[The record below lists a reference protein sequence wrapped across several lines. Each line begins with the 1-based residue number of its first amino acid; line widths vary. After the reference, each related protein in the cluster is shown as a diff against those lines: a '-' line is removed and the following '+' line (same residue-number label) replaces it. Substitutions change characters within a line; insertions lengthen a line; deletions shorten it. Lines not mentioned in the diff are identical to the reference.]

1 MTNPDTASTEAS
13 FGSETETV
21 DYIVVGSG
29 AGGGPL
35 AANLALAGYTVALL
49 EAGGDESP
57 PEYQVPAFYTRS
69 VEHPD
74 LSWQYFVRHY
84 SDHARQ
90 RLDSKYCPDKDGIFY
105 PRSGTL
111 GGCTAHHAMIT
122 VYTHACDWDRIA
134 EWLDDDSWSAEKMEQ
149 YFRRLE
155 NCRYISPRVWRR
167 TRHGFRGWLPTDI
180 ANPLLALKDWKIVR
194 IALAALCGAVQGR
207 IWESFVNLLCAYW
220 RAPSGP
226 IAFFK
231 GYFDPNDRPHSAG
244 SEEGL
249 FLVPVSVD
257 RGRRAGARERILD
270 AAARC
275 PDQLRILTHALAT
288 RVLFQGNRAVGVE
301 YLSGKHLYAADPNF
315 SPAAAG
321 RGERRTVRARREVIL
336 AAGSFNSPQLL
347 KLSGIGPRAEL
358 EKHGI
363 EVVADLPG
371 VGENLQDRYEIAV
384 VTKLK
389 SDFAITRGATFHAPG
404 PGEPPDRLYAQ
415 WLEGKGPYTTNGGIL
430 AQVKQSSGALG
441 GTDLIA
447 FAVPGLFRGYF
458 PGFSTRIAQERN
470 YYSWVILK
478 AHVRNTTGY
487 VRLRSGDATERPEI
501 NFRYF
506 DEGNGNWRRDL
517 DAVAQAVQYFRALS
531 ARTCSINV
539 EEHLPG
545 PNVRTE
551 SDIKDYVM
559 RECWGHHASCSNK
572 MGPATDR
579 GAVVDGEFRVH
590 GVKGLRVVDASVFP
604 FIPGFFIVT
613 AVYMISE
620 KASDLIIADAKR
632 S

>member
-1 MTNPDTASTEAS
+1 MTSPDTASTEAS
-13 FGSETETV
+13 FGSEAETV

-57 PEYQVPAFYTRS
+57 PEYQVPAFYTRA

-74 LSWQYFVRHY
+74 MSWEYFVRHY
-84 SDHARQ
+84 ADDQRQ
-90 RLDSKYCPDKDGIFY
+90 RLDSKYCAKNDGVFY

-122 VYTHACDWDRIA
+122 VYTHASDWDRIA
-134 EWLDDDSWSAEKMEQ
+134 ELLRDPGWSAQAMEE

-155 NCRYISPRVWRR
+155 HCRYIPPLGKRR
-167 TRHGFRGWLPTDI
+167 TRHGFHGWLPTDI
-180 ANPLLALKDWKIVR
+180 ANPLLALRDWKIVR

-207 IWESFVNLLCAYW
+207 FWASLGRLWRAYW
-220 RAPSGP
+220 SSPSGP
-226 IAFFK
+226 IGFLK

-249 FLVPVSVD
+249 FYVPVSVD
-257 RGRRAGARERILD
+257 RGRRAGTRERILQT
-270 AAARC
+270 AADC
-275 PDQLRILTHALAT
+275 PDRLLIRTHALVT
-288 RVLFQGNRAVGVE
+288 RVLFQGRCAAGVE
-301 YLSGKHLYAADPNF
+301 YLSGKHLYAADPKART
-315 SPAAAG
+315 AAAD
-321 RGERRTVRARREVIL
+321 RGERRTMRARREVIL

-347 KLSGIGPRAEL
+347 KLSGIGPRQEL
-358 EKHGI
+358 GKLGI
-363 EVVADLPG
+363 EVLADRPG

-384 VTKLK
+384 ITKLK
-389 SDFAITRGATFHAPG
+389 SDFAITRGATFRAPC

-430 AQVKQSSGALG
+430 AHVKQSRQAVG

-458 PGFSTRIAQERN
+458 PTFSTTIAQERN

-478 AHVRNTTGY
+478 AHVRNTAGR
-487 VRLRSGDATERPEI
+487 VLLRSRDPTERPDI

-506 DEGNGNWRRDL
+506 DEGSGDWKADL
-517 DAVAQAVQYFRALS
+517 EAVAEAVQYFRSLS
-531 ARTCSINV
+531 ARTRSINV
-539 EEHLPG
+539 EEVLPG
-545 PNVRTE
+545 PNVRTDSE
-551 SDIKDYVM
+551 VQDYVM

-572 MGPATDR
+572 MGLAEDPM
-579 GAVVDGEFRVH
+579 AVVDGAFRVH
-590 GVKGLRVVDASVFP
+590 GVEGLRVVDASVFP
-604 FIPGFFIVT
+604 IIPGFFIVT